1 MYALFE
7 KIPYKSVHPSNWTEE
22 YYHWKILT
30 ITTSH
35 KAVQELANIWCY
47 LHGYNREQL
56 DCMEVP
62 AYVEIGKTYGINDIA
77 DIKRDALM
85 PKWAE
90 AIGGRVGVTSHWG
103 TFGPENISFPTGS
116 KCTKGPG
123 GILISG
129 DYEIVPEK
137 GHLTIY
143 QRVYNEELQ
152 EFVHGAILAKIDG
165 YTKGTGT
172 TRARR
177 EVQYLIDE
185 PDSAQERITSGLFPV
200 ITPEGIVMSRA
211 IRPEAPLIA
220 EAVPA

>member
-1 MYALFE
+1 M
-7 KIPYKSVHPSNWTEE
+7 
-22 YYHWKILT
+22 
-30 ITTSH
+30 
-35 KAVQELANIWCY
+35 
-47 LHGYNREQL
+47 
-56 DCMEVP
+56 
-62 AYVEIGKTYGINDIA
+62 
-77 DIKRDALM
+77 
-85 PKWAE
+85 
-90 AIGGRVGVTSHWG
+90 
-103 TFGPENISFPTGS
+103 
-116 KCTKGPG
+116 KGPG

-143 QRVYNEELQ
+143 QRIYNEELK
-152 EFVHGAILAKIDG
+152 EFEHGAILAKIDG

-177 EVQYLIDE
+177 EAQYLIDE
-185 PDSAQERITSGLFPV
+185 PDSARDRINSGLFPV